1 MPSRKRKGRGRKL
14 TLRKGA
20 ATASKLKGKL
30 KTAAKKQIEEENSQN
45 SGNISRIMLRIRSA
59 RTQKIL
65 RLPIFYVRPTR
76 ACYFISRMGN
86 SFA

>member
-45 SGNISRIMLRIRSA
+45 SGNISRIMLRF
-59 RTQKIL
+59 
-65 RLPIFYVRPTR
+65 RLVVYYCTAN
-76 ACYFISRMGN
+76 ACYFVSRMGN

>member
-1 MPSRKRKGRGRKL
+1 MPPRKRKGRGRKL

-45 SGNISRIMLRIRSA
+45 SGNISRIMLRLEAMHGI
-59 RTQKIL
+59 QKIL
-65 RLPIFYVRPTR
+65 KLRFSMLDKRLL
-76 ACYFISRMGN
+76 
-86 SFA
+86 